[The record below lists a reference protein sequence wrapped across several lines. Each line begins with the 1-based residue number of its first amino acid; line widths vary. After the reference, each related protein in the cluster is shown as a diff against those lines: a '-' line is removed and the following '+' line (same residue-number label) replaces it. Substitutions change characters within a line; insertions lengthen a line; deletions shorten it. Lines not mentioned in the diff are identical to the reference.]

1 MLLKET
7 INEGGGNLKNI
18 STVNFINVVEV
29 AKCGSISRAAQNLY
43 ISQSNLS
50 TSIKTLESELGYAIF
65 ARSNQGVSLT
75 AEGNLFIKSAKIII
89 SEIEN
94 IEKISLLR
102 KVPRNNLSIVCVYSF
117 FIFQKYIEF
126 RKKFLLGDSKD
137 SFKETGLNQAMQD
150 IISKAYRIG
159 FFYDFDSNIHKRWT
173 LAEKYFLDINLLA
186 TNIPVNALLSKKHP
200 LANSEVLTPDA
211 LKGHPLVT
219 FEDFENED
227 WLGAMGINADQ
238 EVLYIFDRGG
248 MIDTVRSGDYIG
260 ISVGKSFGYDE
271 KSSPFVTIPIEGIQH
286 QLNQYWVKASSYDL
300 SEIEHDFL
308 RFVNKTVNLDQVKK

>member
-1 MLLKET
+1 MK
-7 INEGGGNLKNI
+7 NLSI
-18 STVNFINVVEV
+18 ANFINVVEV

-50 TSIKTLESELGYAIF
+50 TSIKTLETELGYAIF
-65 ARSNQGVSLT
+65 TRSNQGVSVT
-75 AEGNLFIKSAKIII
+75 PEGNLFIKSAKIII
-89 SEIEN
+89 SEMEN
-94 IEKISLLR
+94 IEKLSMIGKSP
-102 KVPRNNLSIVCVYSF
+102 KNNLSVVCVYSF

-186 TNIPVNALLSKKHP
+186 TNIPVNALLTKNHP
-200 LANSEVLTPDA
+200 LANAEVLTPGS
-211 LKGHPLVT
+211 LQGYPLVT

-227 WLGAMGINADQ
+227 WLGAMGINADR

-248 MIDTVRSGDYIG
+248 MIDTVRGGDYIG

-271 KSSPFVTIPIEGIQH
+271 KSSPFATIPIEGIQH
-286 QLNQYWVKASSYDL
+286 QLNQYWVKASSYEL
-300 SEIEHDFL
+300 SEVEHDFL
-308 RFVNKTVNLDQVKK
+308 RFVNRTLNLDQAKK